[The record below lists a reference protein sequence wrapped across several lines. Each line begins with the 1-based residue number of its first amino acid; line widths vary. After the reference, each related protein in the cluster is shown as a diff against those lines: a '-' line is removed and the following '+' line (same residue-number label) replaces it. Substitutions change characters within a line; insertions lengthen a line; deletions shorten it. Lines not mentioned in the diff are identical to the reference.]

1 MRKIRVALTAFA
13 VAVLAM
19 GGLRALAD
27 AALLME
33 EPYAQFGAFNPTGH
47 AAIYLNHICAESPTR
62 LRPCRPGEPGAVISR
77 YHKID
82 GYDWLA
88 IPLVP
93 YLYAVERVEDV
104 PATADAALE
113 ASLRDRYRREH
124 LLALAPDV
132 AEGKKAGE
140 APDGEWTQLVGASY
154 DRRIYG
160 FQIQTT
166 AEEDE
171 RFMNKFNDSPNVG
184 HFNLL
189 FHNCADFSRT
199 LLNVYYPHGVHRN
212 FFVDLGIT
220 TPKQVARSL
229 TKYAGS
235 HPELTFSTFLIPQVP
250 GSIERSHSI
259 DGVMESVV
267 KSKKYVLPLAV
278 LTPQVAAG
286 MVVAYLT
293 DGRFKAPKDATV
305 EMVPGQYATKTAAE
319 TAPAE
324 VPGAGVHGAGVPGAL
339 ETQASI
345 AVAVDS
351 AVTTRIVLVHL
362 ESGVGVHHQRIRP
375 RPAAS
380 AASAN

>member
-1 MRKIRVALTAFA
+1 MREIRSAFLTLA
-13 VAVLAM
+13 VLVLAM
-19 GGLRALAD
+19 GGVKARAD

-47 AAIYLNHICAESPTR
+47 AAIYLNHVCAESPTR

-93 YLYAVERVEDV
+93 YLYAVERVEEV
-104 PATADAALE
+104 PMTADAELE
-113 ASLRDRYRREH
+113 ASLRDRYRRQH
-124 LLALAPDV
+124 LLAIAPDV
-132 AEGKKAGE
+132 VAGKRAGE
-140 APDGEWTQLVGASY
+140 APDGEWTQLIGASY

-166 AEEDE
+166 ADEDE
-171 RFMNKFNDSPNVG
+171 RFMNKFNDSRNEG

-199 LLNVYYPHGVHRN
+199 LLNVYYPHSIHRN

-229 TKYAGS
+229 TKYADR
-235 HPELTFSTFLIPQVP
+235 HPELTFSTFMIPQVP
-250 GSIERSHSI
+250 GSIKRSHSI

-267 KSKKYVLPLAV
+267 KSKKYVVPLAV
-278 LTPQVAAG
+278 LNPGVAAG
-286 MVVAYLT
+286 LVVAYLT
-293 DGRFKAPKDATV
+293 DGRFAVPKDAMVEIIPGGTV
-305 EMVPGQYATKTAAE
+305 TTSMESEGDTTPATLPRAT
-319 TAPAE
+319 
-324 VPGAGVHGAGVPGAL
+324 PGAL
-339 ETQASI
+339 Q
-345 AVAVDS
+345 
-351 AVTTRIVLVHL
+351 TR
-362 ESGVGVHHQRIRP
+362 RP
-375 RPAAS
+375 LPPPAGPQ
-380 AASAN
+380 

>member
-1 MRKIRVALTAFA
+1 MKRIRVALTA
-13 VAVLAM
+13 VAVMVSAM
-19 GGLRALAD
+19 GAVQVRAD

-47 AAIYLNHICAESPTR
+47 AAIYLNHICVESPTR
-62 LRPCRPGEPGAVISR
+62 LRPCRPSEPGAVISR

-104 PATADAALE
+104 PATADAELE
-113 ASLRDRYRREH
+113 ASLRDRYRRNH
-124 LLALAPDV
+124 LLEYAPDV

-140 APDGEWTQLVGASY
+140 APGGEWTQLVGASY

-166 AEEDE
+166 PEEDE
-171 RFMNKFNDSPNVG
+171 QFMNKFNDSRNDG

-199 LLNVYYPHGVHRN
+199 LLNVYYPHAVHRN

-229 TKYAGS
+229 TKYADR
-235 HPELTFSTFLIPQVP
+235 HPELAFSTFMIPQVP
-250 GSIERSHSI
+250 GSIKRSHPI
-259 DGVMESVV
+259 DGVLESVV

-278 LTPQVAAG
+278 LNPELTAG
-286 MVVAYLT
+286 LVVAYLT

-305 EMVPGQYATKTAAE
+305 EIVPGEPATRTADASPGEVLATPE
-319 TAPAE
+319 TQPVTGTPTE
-324 VPGAGVHGAGVPGAL
+324 VPGAPATRRPLPVP
-339 ETQASI
+339 
-345 AVAVDS
+345 
-351 AVTTRIVLVHL
+351 TTP
-362 ESGVGVHHQRIRP
+362 Q
-375 RPAAS
+375 
-380 AASAN
+380 

>member
-1 MRKIRVALTAFA
+1 MRRIRVALTALTL
-13 VAVLAM
+13 VLLAM
-19 GGLRALAD
+19 GGLRARAD

-33 EPYAQFGAFNPTGH
+33 EPYAKFGAFNPTGH

-62 LRPCRPGEPGAVISR
+62 LRPCRAGEPGAVISR

-104 PATADAALE
+104 PTTADEELE
-113 ASLRDRYRREH
+113 ASLRDRYRRAH
-124 LLALAPDV
+124 LLAFAPDV
-132 AEGKKAGE
+132 VEGKKAGE
-140 APDGEWTQLVGASY
+140 APEGEWTQLIGASY

-171 RFMNKFNDSPNVG
+171 RFMDKFNDSPNVG

-199 LLNVYYPHGVHRN
+199 LLNVYYPHSIHRN

-229 TKYAGS
+229 TKYS
-235 HPELTFSTFLIPQVP
+235 DRHPELTFSTFMIPQVP
-250 GSIERSHSI
+250 GSIKRSHSI
-259 DGVMESVV
+259 DGVVESVV
-267 KSKKYVLPLAV
+267 KSKKYVVPLAV
-278 LTPQVAAG
+278 LNPEITAG
-286 MVVAYLT
+286 LVVAYLT
-293 DGRFKAPKDATV
+293 DGRFHAPKDATV
-305 EMVPGQYATKTAAE
+305 EIVPGGTVTDTVE
-319 TAPAE
+319 SEPVIAP
-324 VPGAGVHGAGVPGAL
+324 VTNSGSLPGSVPGAL
-339 ETQASI
+339 ET
-345 AVAVDS
+345 
-351 AVTTRIVLVHL
+351 R
-362 ESGVGVHHQRIRP
+362 RP
-375 RPAAS
+375 LSPPAPQ
-380 AASAN
+380 

>member
-1 MRKIRVALTAFA
+1 MKKIRLALTAFA
-13 VAVLAM
+13 VVVSAIAGM
-19 GGLRALAD
+19 RAYAD

-47 AAIYLNHICAESPTR
+47 AAIYLNHVCAESPTR
-62 LRPCRPGEPGAVISR
+62 LRACRAGEPGAVISR

-104 PATADAALE
+104 PTTADAELE
-113 ASLRDRYRREH
+113 ASLRDKYRRDH
-124 LLALAPDV
+124 LMELAPDV
-132 AEGKKAGE
+132 AEGKKNAGE
-140 APDGEWTQLVGASY
+140 APRGEWTQLIGASY

-166 AEEDE
+166 ADEDE
-171 RFMNKFNDSPNVG
+171 RFMDKFNDSRNEG

-199 LLNVYYPHGVHRN
+199 LLNVYYPHSIHRN

-229 TKYAGS
+229 TKYADR

-250 GSIERSHSI
+250 GSIKRSHPI
-259 DGVMESVV
+259 DGVVESVV

-278 LTPQVAAG
+278 LTPQVTAG
-286 MVVAYLT
+286 LVVAYLT

-305 EMVPGQYATKTAAE
+305 EILPGGAATTAESSPAA
-319 TAPAE
+319 TPAE
-324 VPGAGVHGAGVPGAL
+324 LPATP
-339 ETQASI
+339 ET
-345 AVAVDS
+345 
-351 AVTTRIVLVHL
+351 R
-362 ESGVGVHHQRIRP
+362 RP
-375 RPAAS
+375 LPPPTPQ
-380 AASAN
+380 

>member
-1 MRKIRVALTAFA
+1 MIRIVLTMLALALSA
-13 VAVLAM
+13 VGGPLA
-19 GGLRALAD
+19 RAD

-33 EPYAQFGAFNPTGH
+33 EPYGEFGAFNPTGH
-47 AAIYLNHICAESPTR
+47 AAIYLNHVCAETPTR

-104 PATADAALE
+104 PATADSAIE
-113 ASLRDRYRREH
+113 ASLRDKYRREH
-124 LLALAPDV
+124 LLAYVPDV
-132 AEGKKAGE
+132 AEGKKGGE
-140 APDGEWTQLVGASY
+140 APGGEWTQLIGASY

-166 AEEDE
+166 ADEDSQ
-171 RFMNKFNDSPNVG
+171 FMNRYNDSRNDG

-229 TKYAGS
+229 TKYADR
-235 HPELTFSTFLIPQVP
+235 HPELTFSTFMIPQVP
-250 GSIERSHSI
+250 GSIKRSHPI

-278 LTPQVAAG
+278 LSPEVTAG
-286 MVVAYLT
+286 LVVAYLT

-305 EMVPGQYATKTAAE
+305 ELVPGGTLTKTADATPGTPTPSGTSE
-319 TAPAE
+319 TKTATPTPN
-324 VPGAGVHGAGVPGAL
+324 VLPDNSGTPPIRHPL
-339 ETQASI
+339 PPP
-345 AVAVDS
+345 
-351 AVTTRIVLVHL
+351 TTP
-362 ESGVGVHHQRIRP
+362 Q
-375 RPAAS
+375 
-380 AASAN
+380 

>member
-13 VAVLAM
+13 VVVPAM

-47 AAIYLNHICAESPTR
+47 AAIYLNHVCAETPTR

-82 GYDWLA
+82 GYDWIA

-104 PATADAALE
+104 PVIADAALE
-113 ASLRDRYRREH
+113 ARLRDQYRRDH

-140 APDGEWTQLVGASY
+140 APNGEWTQLVGASY

-166 AEEDE
+166 ADEDE
-171 RFMNKFNDSPNVG
+171 RFMNRFNDSPNVG

-199 LLNVYYPHGVHRN
+199 LLNVYYPHSVHRN

-229 TKYAGS
+229 TKYS
-235 HPELTFSTFLIPQVP
+235 DRHPELTFSTFLIPQVP
-250 GSIERSHSI
+250 GSIKRSHPI

-286 MVVAYLT
+286 LVVAYLT
-293 DGRFKAPKDATV
+293 DGRFKAPKDAMV
-305 EMVPGQYATKTAAE
+305 EMVPGQSATKTAAE
-319 TAPAE
+319 TTPETTPAE
-324 VPGAGVHGAGVPGAL
+324 VPGL
-339 ETQASI
+339 IET
-345 AVAVDS
+345 
-351 AVTTRIVLVHL
+351 R
-362 ESGVGVHHQRIRP
+362 RP
-375 RPAAS
+375 LPPPS
-380 AASAN
+380 TPQ

>member
-1 MRKIRVALTAFA
+1 MRRIRVALTA
-13 VAVLAM
+13 VALVLLAM
-19 GGLRALAD
+19 GGLWARAD

-33 EPYAQFGAFNPTGH
+33 EPYAEFGAFNPTGH

-62 LRPCRPGEPGAVISR
+62 LRPCRAGEPGAVISR

-104 PATADAALE
+104 PSTADAALE
-113 ASLRDRYRREH
+113 ASLRDRYRRQH
-124 LLALAPDV
+124 LLAFAPDV
-132 AEGKKAGE
+132 VGGKKAGE
-140 APDGEWTQLVGASY
+140 APGGEWTQLIGASY

-166 AEEDE
+166 ADEDE
-171 RFMNKFNDSPNVG
+171 RFMDRFNDSPNVG

-189 FHNCADFSRT
+189 FHNCADFSKT
-199 LLNVYYPHGVHRN
+199 LLNVYYPHSIHRN

-229 TKYAGS
+229 TKYADR
-235 HPELTFSTFLIPQVP
+235 HPELTFSTFMIPQVP
-250 GSIERSHSI
+250 GSIKRSHPI

-278 LTPQVAAG
+278 LNPEVTAG
-286 MVVAYLT
+286 LVVAYLT
-293 DGRFKAPKDATV
+293 DGRFTAPKDATV
-305 EMVPGQYATKTAAE
+305 EIMPGETVTKSAKSEAGT
-319 TAPAE
+319 T
-324 VPGAGVHGAGVPGAL
+324 PGAVSGAVESRRPL
-339 ETQASI
+339 PPP
-345 AVAVDS
+345 VAP
-351 AVTTRIVLVHL
+351 
-362 ESGVGVHHQRIRP
+362 Q
-375 RPAAS
+375 
-380 AASAN
+380 